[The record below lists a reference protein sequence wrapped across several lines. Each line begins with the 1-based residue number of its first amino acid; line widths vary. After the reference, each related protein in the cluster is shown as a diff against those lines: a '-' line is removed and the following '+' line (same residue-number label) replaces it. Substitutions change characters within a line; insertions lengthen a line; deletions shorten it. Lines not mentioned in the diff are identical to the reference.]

1 MAAGCFAGFASTA
14 YLADKFGRRP
24 TLILLSLVSWVVTV
38 TYMLI
43 PLNPLITHIMGFLVG
58 FAAIGMYAALGPFLS
73 ELFPTHVRTTCMGF
87 SYNVGKSLGA
97 TAITGVGLLSGQ
109 VGLAQAIGIF
119 CLGAYAISVIALL
132 LLPETKGISIEE
144 LDALDPA
151 LSNADVTHS
160 KTPKTA

>member
-1 MAAGCFAGFASTA
+1 
-14 YLADKFGRRP
+14 
-24 TLILLSLVSWVVTV
+24 
-38 TYMLI
+38 
-43 PLNPLITHIMGFLVG
+43 
-58 FAAIGMYAALGPFLS
+58 
-73 ELFPTHVRTTCMGF
+73 MGF

-151 LSNADVTHS
+151 LSNSDVTHS